1 MQLRGYQNEAIS
13 AVVENYKTGIRQQL
27 IVLATGL
34 GKTCIAASL
43 PDALKGVV
51 PNGKL
56 LFIAHT
62 DVLCAQAVDKMR
74 TWNPTLH
81 VGLEKAG
88 SYADPNDDIIVS
100 CNASIGRSGSTRMD
114 KFWDSISVIVC
125 DECHRILGSSW
136 LRILD
141 DSGVLQPDSTKLL
154 IGLTA
159 TPKRRNVAR
168 GKNVQVTLDEDEL
181 LSLKS
186 VFKKV
191 VYSFPLRKGIKAGF
205 LAPLRGLRITTETNL
220 DNVKVSGG
228 DFQAQELTD
237 AVDTPSRNLQAFKAW
252 KENAEGRQT
261 LVFTAS
267 IAHAVNLAKVFTE
280 NGVKAAPISGVDKE
294 RKEKLTAFET
304 GVITVLSNAQLL
316 CEGFDSPAV
325 SCILMARPTRSS
337 TAYCQAIGRGTRLN
351 QGKADCLVIDLVDN
365 AKRCSLVTLP
375 SLVGLSPD
383 MDLHGQGMV
392 DVAEKME
399 ALQEKYPTVPL
410 SHLTDLS
417 KVKAYVESLDLFAQ
431 PFTEEIIQSSKL
443 KWMTTADGAY
453 TLQIPEKKELSGQY
467 ARYLHERLII
477 EPNELSE
484 YVLSIKTTQ
493 TDKVLGTYNT
503 LQEALASGDDVVVR
517 CRSDRMALLTRTA
530 EWHNRPASGPAI
542 KMLRKLGKG
551 NPVLMA
557 KIDAGITAGECS
569 NAINTLQA
577 RKG

>member
-1 MQLRGYQNEAIS
+1 
-13 AVVENYKTGIRQQL
+13 
-27 IVLATGL
+27 L
-34 GKTCIAASL
+34 G
-43 PDALKGVV
+43 
-51 PNGKL
+51 
-56 LFIAHT
+56 
-62 DVLCAQAVDKMR
+62 
-74 TWNPTLH
+74 
-81 VGLEKAG
+81 G
-88 SYADPNDDIIVS
+88 SYLQ
-100 CNASIGRSGSTRMD
+100 
-114 KFWDSISVIVC
+114 
-125 DECHRILGSSW
+125 ILE
-136 LRILD
+136 
-141 DSGVLQPDSTKLL
+141 DSGVLLPDSKKLL
-154 IGLTA
+154 VGFTA
-159 TPKRRNVAR
+159 TPKRKNKAR
-168 GKNVQVTLDEDEL
+168 TSKQTMLDEGEL
-181 LSLKS
+181 LQLKS
-186 VFKKV
+186 VFSKI
-191 VYSFPLRKGIKAGF
+191 VYSFPIRKGIKEGF
-205 LAPLRGLRITTETNL
+205 LAPLHGFRISTKTNL
-220 DNVKVSGG
+220 DDVKTVGG
-228 DFQAQELTD
+228 DFASDELST
-237 AVDTPSRNLQAFKAW
+237 AVNTNERNMQVVKAY
-252 KENAEGRQT
+252 KDNADWRQT
-261 LVFTAS
+261 LCFTVDIQHGKDLAQAFTANG
-267 IAHAVNLAKVFTE
+267 IAATAVWGDDADRKDKLAQYEAGKTQVLC
-280 NGVKAAPISGVDKE
+280 NCAL
-294 RKEKLTAFET
+294 LT
-304 GVITVLSNAQLL
+304 
-316 CEGFDSPAV
+316 EGFDSPST
-325 SCILMARPTRSS
+325 SCIILARPTKSG
-337 TAYCQAIGRGTRLN
+337 TLYTQMVGRGTRLHP
-351 QGKADCLVIDLVDN
+351 GKENCTVIDVCDN
-365 AKRCSLVTLP
+365 AKRNTLVTLP

-383 MDLHGQGMV
+383 VDLKGEDMV
-392 DVAEKME
+392 KAVEKME
-399 ALQEKYPTVPL
+399 ELQSKYPSVDL